1 MSVMREV
8 RGVQKETLYTG
19 SPSFVRLWVN
29 SSDVACLE
37 LFVSDGWGAE
47 SLEALLLVIEQG
59 CVSYEN
65 YLEE

>member
-1 MSVMREV
+1 M
-8 RGVQKETLYTG
+8 YTG
-19 SPSFVRLWVN
+19 SPSFVRLWGN
-29 SSDVACLE
+29 SSGETCLE
-37 LFVSDGWGAE
+37 LFVSDGWVAE